1 MGTGANRLMFDSDL
15 VFYAGLLGRPRTR
28 VLGAWT
34 LYAPASGGM
43 RITLGDGA
51 SLDMAACVVPPYVP
65 HSLRT
70 ADQRIQCVLVEPDF
84 IDVARLPQWLSLG
97 SLVSDDQGWGRRLA
111 LLADQVPQGDVP
123 TTHADTPL
131 ENALF
136 GEALPRRRIDP
147 RIAEVIGR
155 IRRDPSSLVTA
166 DQGAAACGLSASRF
180 IHLFKGECHTPFR
193 GFRTWKRARSLLNA
207 VDSGATLTQIAMDL
221 GYSDSAYFS
230 NSIRYFT
237 GLRPRDILA
246 GSQAL
251 VVDRR

>member
-1 MGTGANRLMFDSDL
+1 MGTGANRLMFDSDI

-34 LYAPASGGM
+34 LYAPESGCM
-43 RITLGDGA
+43 QITVGD
-51 SLDMAACVVPPYVP
+51 AAPVSVPAWVVPPYVP

-84 IDVARLPQWLSLG
+84 IDVTQLPDVLGLWEPAFDGHAWGARLAALSG
-97 SLVSDDQGWGRRLA
+97 DDPSLEA
-111 LLADQVPQGDVP
+111 
-123 TTHADTPL
+123 
-131 ENALF
+131 ALF
-136 GEALPRRRIDP
+136 GMALPRRRVDP
-147 RIAEVIGR
+147 RIAGVIER
-155 IRRDPSSLVTA
+155 IRHDPSSLLTA
-166 DQGAAACGLSASRF
+166 DECAAACAISASRF
-180 IHLFKGECHTPFR
+180 IHLFKGECQTPFR
-193 GFRTWKRARSLLNA
+193 SFRTWKRARSLLNA
-207 VDSGATLTQIAMDL
+207 VDSRATLTQIALDL

-246 GSQAL
+246 GSRAL

>member
-1 MGTGANRLMFDSDL
+1 MGTGANRLIFDSDM

-34 LYAPASGGM
+34 LYAPASGAM
-43 RITLGDGA
+43 QITVGDEA
-51 SLDMAACVVPPYVP
+51 PMDVPAWVVPPYVP

-84 IDVARLPQWLSLG
+84 IDVACLPEVLSLDEPG
-97 SLVSDDQGWGRRLA
+97 AGWGERLA
-111 LLADQVPQGDVP
+111 LFAERLTAQGRVGDVP
-123 TTHADTPL
+123 CL
-131 ENALF
+131 ETALL
-136 GEALPRRRIDP
+136 GTALPRRRIDP
-147 RIAEVIGR
+147 RISGVIER
-155 IRRDPSSLVTA
+155 IRQDPASLVSA
-166 DQGAAACGLSASRF
+166 DDCAADCGLSASRF
-180 IHLFKGECHTPFR
+180 IHLFTSECGMPFR
-193 GFRTWKRARSLLNA
+193 SFRTWKRARSLLNA
-207 VDSGATLTQIAMDL
+207 VDSGATLTQIALDL

-246 GSQAL
+246 GSRAL

>member
-1 MGTGANRLMFDSDL
+1 MAPGANRLMFDSDV

-34 LYAPASGGM
+34 LYAPASGRLQISVGGEAPM
-43 RITLGDGA
+43 DT
-51 SLDMAACVVPPYVP
+51 AACVVPPYVP

-84 IDVARLPQWLSLG
+84 IDVACLTPMLTLG
-97 SLVSDDQGWGRRLA
+97 KLRSGDHGWGERMA
-111 LLADQVPQGDVP
+111 LLAAEVPPDDAQAPHGGNS
-123 TTHADTPL
+123 L
-131 ENALF
+131 EMALF
-136 GEALPRRRIDP
+136 GATLPRRCIDP
-147 RIAEVIGR
+147 RIARVIER
-155 IRRDPSSLVTA
+155 IRRDPSDLLSA
-166 DQGAAACGLSASRF
+166 DDCAAACGLSASRF
-180 IHLFKGECHTPFR
+180 IHLFKGECHTTFR

-246 GSQAL
+246 GSRAL

>member
-1 MGTGANRLMFDSDL
+1 MGTGANRLMFDSDV

-34 LYAPASGGM
+34 LYAPEAGHL
-43 RITLGDGA
+43 RITVGD
-51 SLDMAACVVPPYVP
+51 AAPVEAAAWVVPPYVP

-70 ADQRIQCVLVEPDF
+70 ADQRIQCLLVEPDF
-84 IDVARLPQWLSLG
+84 IDVACLPQWLCLG
-97 SLVSDDQGWGRRLA
+97 DPMPGDQGWGRRLA
-111 LLADQVPQGDVP
+111 RLAAQVPVEG
-123 TTHADTPL
+123 ARSLAAEAPL
-131 ENALF
+131 EAVLF
-136 GEALPRRRIDP
+136 GEALPRRRVDP
-147 RIAEVIGR
+147 RIADVLGR
-155 IRRDPSSLVTA
+155 IRRDPASLVTA
-166 DQGAAACGLSASRF
+166 DEGAAACGLSASRF
-180 IHLFKGECHTPFR
+180 IHLFKDECRTPFR
-193 GFRTWKRARSLLNA
+193 SFRTWKRARSLLNA

-246 GSQAL
+246 GSRAL

>member
-1 MGTGANRLMFDSDL
+1 MGPGANRLMFDSDV
-15 VFYAGLLGRPRTR
+15 VFYAGLLGQPRTR

-34 LYAPASGGM
+34 LYAPASGSM
-43 RITLGDGA
+43 QITMGDGTPV
-51 SLDMAACVVPPYVP
+51 AAAAWVVPPYVP

-84 IDVARLPQWLSLG
+84 IDVKGLPSWLHPGEVACDEHGWCERLASLAVQMPEG
-97 SLVSDDQGWGRRLA
+97 NAPA
-111 LLADQVPQGDVP
+111 LLAPGS
-123 TTHADTPL
+123 L
-131 ENALF
+131 ETAVF
-136 GEALPRRRIDP
+136 GAALPRRGIDP
-147 RIAEVIGR
+147 RIADVLDR
-155 IRRDPSSLVTA
+155 IRRDPSSLITA

-180 IHLFKGECHTPFR
+180 IHLFKSECHTPFR
-193 GFRTWKRARSLLNA
+193 SFRTWKRARSLLNA

-246 GSQAL
+246 GSRAL

>member
-1 MGTGANRLMFDSDL
+1 MGPGANRLMFDSDV

-34 LYAPASGGM
+34 LYAPASGSM
-43 RITLGDGA
+43 QITIGD
-51 SLDMAACVVPPYVP
+51 DAAFTAAAWVVPPYVP

-70 ADQRIQCVLVEPDF
+70 ADHRIQCVLVEPDF
-84 IDVARLPQWLSLG
+84 IDVHGLPSWLQLGDVVADEHGWSQRLVRLAGQMPEGGVQASLATG
-97 SLVSDDQGWGRRLA
+97 SLE
-111 LLADQVPQGDVP
+111 
-123 TTHADTPL
+123 T
-131 ENALF
+131 ALF
-136 GEALPRRRIDP
+136 GASLPRRQIDP
-147 RIAEVIGR
+147 RIASVIDR
-155 IRRDPSSLVTA
+155 IRRDPSSLITA
-166 DQGAAACGLSASRF
+166 DEGAAACGLSASRF

-237 GLRPRDILA
+237 GLRPKDILA
-246 GSQAL
+246 GSRAL
-251 VVDRR
+251 WVDRR

>member
-1 MGTGANRLMFDSDL
+1 MGPGANRLMFDSDV
-15 VFYAGLLGRPRTR
+15 VFYAGLLGQPRTR

-34 LYAPASGGM
+34 LYAPASGSM
-43 RITLGDGA
+43 QLTLGDGVA
-51 SLDMAACVVPPYVP
+51 ITAAAWVVPPYVP

-84 IDVARLPQWLSLG
+84 IDVQGLSSWLHLGDLARDERGWCERLARLAEQVPESDPRTSFATG
-97 SLVSDDQGWGRRLA
+97 SLEA
-111 LLADQVPQGDVP
+111 
-123 TTHADTPL
+123 
-131 ENALF
+131 ALF
-136 GEALPRRRIDP
+136 GAALPRREIDP
-147 RIAEVIGR
+147 RIAGVLDR
-155 IRRDPSSLVTA
+155 IRRDPSSLITA
-166 DQGAAACGLSASRF
+166 DQAAAACGLSVSRF
-180 IHLFKGECHTPFR
+180 IHLFKNECHTPFR
-193 GFRTWKRARSLLNA
+193 SFRTWKRARSLLNA

-246 GSQAL
+246 GSRAL